1 MGEFL
6 ASVDATHHV
15 ALIEVFH
22 GTVVASPSVDDNA
35 AEGTAC
41 VEREGKERK
50 GVCQTS
56 DVDSA
61 DSVDRVDL
69 GGTRVVLAPFV
80 EANRIVMFQKLKGL
94 LLQLSDLIFMRKT
107 DDREYL
113 FERECLVTG
122 VKPVG

>member
-6 ASVDATHHV
+6 ASVDETHQI
-15 ALIEVFH
+15 ALIKVFH

-94 LLQLSDLIFMRKT
+94 LLQLSDLIFVRKT